1 LKIKKSYVSISFLL
15 LIFSLTVI
23 GANNQSL
30 KPQYNLE
37 TPKTSAGEITIITP
51 ENKVYTEPDRGHF
64 PSIYGFENDQEGE
77 PPLNWVWEAPNGYV
91 RVLDEIDGFKKVLE
105 THKNSGGTPTRIRK
119 DFEEESGN
127 TGTVELWLRKDTDSG
142 GADAS
147 KIALGSTGTGHI
159 ALGFQQGD
167 IYRGDYGWYGDWIK
181 IADATP
187 IFPALSFV

>member
-51 ENKVYTEPDRGHF
+51 ENKVYTEPDSGHF
-64 PSIYGFENDQEGE
+64 PSTYGFENDQAGQA
-77 PPLNWVWEAPNGYV
+77 PSGWVWAAPNGYV
-91 RVLDEIDGFKKVLE
+91 RVLDELDGFKKVVE
-105 THKNSGGTPTRIRK
+105 AHKNSGGTPTYIRK
-119 DFEEESGN
+119 YFEQASGT
-127 TGTVELWLRKDTDSG
+127 TGTVEFWFQKDTLGS

-147 KIALGSTGTGHI
+147 KVHFGSPGTEHI
-159 ALGFQQGD
+159 ALGFQRGD
-167 IYRGDYGWYGDWIK
+167 IFVGDYGYSGD
-181 IADATP
+181 
-187 IFPALSFV
+187 